1 MSLVRALFQLLLL
14 PMLLSFA
21 ARSVAG
27 PAQGKMLQVPTR
39 DGSSVTVFWAER
51 EQARATVLLFPGGGG
66 GFGRLVD
73 GRPQGGNFLVRS
85 SAAFQAAGYQVAIF
99 GRRAD
104 GAELGY
110 EDRILPA
117 HLADI
122 ADVVAALKARSDRPL
137 WLVGTSRGTISAA
150 SGAIA
155 LGDQIA
161 GLVLSSSIVAMKKP
175 GALPSLD
182 LAAIRKPVLLLHHEK
197 DACWVCKPQEVPAL
211 LQRFSG
217 APVKRLIWADGGG
230 PASGEPCEPQH
241 WHGFVGLEA
250 EAVGLITDW
259 LAEPR

>member
-1 MSLVRALFQLLLL
+1 MPMTLFRFLMLQLLLL
-14 PMLLSFA
+14 CFSAL
-21 ARSVAG
+21 SVAA
-27 PAQGKMLQVPTR
+27 PAQGQLLQVPTR
-39 DGSSVTVFWAER
+39 DGSSVNVFWAER

-110 EDRILPA
+110 EDRTSPA

-217 APVKRLIWADGGG
+217 AQVKRLIWADGGG

-241 WHGFVGLEA
+241 WHGFVGMEV